1 MQFNWLKKIGSKA
14 EHNAFVDLCEF
25 NQTLFCCY
33 REAENHISAEGRIC
47 ILTLDKMGKVCTVNR
62 LQMTNVD
69 LRDPK
74 LSITPDGQLLLIAY
88 ARETDQNNRTLS
100 ARNLC
105 WVSQTGNSWSSHR
118 EFADRGWWCWR
129 VRWHKDQAYGFA
141 YNRNQN
147 AIHLY
152 SGDPRRSFHRH
163 QPNALSLQKHNK
175 GYPNESDLLF
185 DNDKAYAI
193 VRRDADSYSAQLGH
207 STFPYKKWVWIDLG
221 RYIGGPVMLRL
232 DDNFAFVA
240 GRIVKHGRLVTGLLK
255 MNLSNGNLQELL
267 ILPSAGDN
275 SYPGLVLKKRV
286 LEKGTLE
293 EDTLYVSYYSS
304 HEDNKSCVYLAEI
317 NLNSL
322 INNKV

>member
-1 MQFNWLKKIGSKA
+1 MQINWLKKIGSKA
-14 EHNAFVDLCEF
+14 KHNAFVDLCEF
-25 NQTLFCCY
+25 NQQLFCCY
-33 REAENHISAEGRIC
+33 REAENHISAEGNIC
-47 ILTLDKMGKVCTVNR
+47 ILTLNKRSNVCTVNR

-88 ARETDQNNRTLS
+88 ARNTDQNNRTLS

-141 YNRNQN
+141 YNKKQN

-163 QPNALSLQKHNK
+163 QPNALSLQKHHK

-185 DNDKAYAI
+185 DNNKAYAI
-193 VRRDADSYSAQLGH
+193 VRRDADSYSAQLGQSH
-207 STFPYKKWVWIDLG
+207 FPYKKWQWIDLG
-221 RYIGGPVMLRL
+221 QYIGGPVMLKFTA
-232 DDNFAFVA
+232 NTAIVA
-240 GRIVKHGRLVTGLLK
+240 GRMIKKRKLVTGLMQLD
-255 MNLSNGNLQELL
+255 LSNGKLFELGV
-267 ILPSAGDN
+267 LPSAGDN
-275 SYPGLVLKKRV
+275 SYPGLVLDKHI
-286 LEKGTLE
+286 
-293 EDTLYVSYYSS
+293 LYVSYYSS
-304 HEDNKSCVYLAEI
+304 HQDNKSCVYLAQ
-317 NLNSL
+317 LDLSLL
-322 INNKV
+322 INQE